1 MKLYKRLSVLL
12 TMGIMGIGLISFSTV
27 PQASAGTGNSDNNDQ
42 QIERAIAGTNLP
54 DEGNSSVTEATPTSE
69 PTPSPTPEATP
80 TPAPNYLQKN
90 SNSKI
95 TKLVDDY
102 LKAKL
107 TCTREAFEGI
117 VTDTGYINVETL
129 MIQTETVLSY
139 DLLDCYVKRGFSPV
153 DFVVYYTY
161 NMNIA
166 TLSSPVLA
174 IDSLYVRADENGDY
188 RVFLG
193 RLDDDVEAQLDELN
207 KDDDVQAVLRDVS
220 AQISQAMDE
229 DETLLQYWQRLYE
242 RLGLQFGGGDQ
253 PEE

>member
-27 PQASAGTGNSDNNDQ
+27 PQKAAGSNEITPDRSIELASAGEGKENDPVV
-42 QIERAIAGTNLP
+42 TLP
-54 DEGNSSVTEATPTSE
+54 ESTPTQA
-69 PTPSPTPEATP
+69 PSPTPEATP

-95 TKLVDDY
+95 KKLVEDY
-102 LKAKL
+102 LTAKL

-117 VTDTGYINVETL
+117 VTDTSYINVDTL

-174 IDSLYVRADENGDY
+174 VDSLYVQADENGDY
-188 RVFLG
+188 KVFLG
-193 RLDDDVEAQLDELN
+193 RLDDNVEAKLDDLN
-207 KDDDVQAVLRDVS
+207 KDDDVQAVLREVS
-220 AQISQAMDE
+220 EEISRAMDE

-242 RLGLQFGGGDQ
+242 RLGIQFGGDDQ
-253 PEE
+253 TEE

>member
-27 PQASAGTGNSDNNDQ
+27 PQKAAGSNDTTVAKT
-42 QIERAIAGTNLP
+42 IERA
-54 DEGNSSVTEATPTSE
+54 DVGNTDNGSDTVPQPEATST
-69 PTPSPTPEATP
+69 PTPSPTPEPTP

-95 TKLVDDY
+95 TKLVSDY
-102 LKAKL
+102 LTAKL
-107 TCTREAFEGI
+107 SCTREAFEGI
-117 VTDTGYINVETL
+117 VTDTSYINVDTL

-139 DLLDCYVKRGFSPV
+139 DLLDCYVKRGTSPV
-153 DFVVYYTY
+153 DYVVYYTY

-174 IDSLYVRADENGDY
+174 VDSLYVQVDENGDY

-193 RLDDDVEAQLDELN
+193 RLDDAVEAELDELN
-207 KDDDVQAVLRDVS
+207 KDEDVQAVLRDVS
-220 AQISQAMDE
+220 EQISKAMDE

-242 RLGLQFGGGDQ
+242 RLGLQLGGEEQ